1 MRSQLHKKICMENN
15 DFVKEL
21 GYLGFTMRLKRISD
35 AMMHEGRRLYS
46 ELDVDIEPNWY
57 VIFKLLKSR
66 GAQSV
71 TEIAESIK
79 MAHPSVI
86 HITNKMMDA
95 GYLISEKDPTDSR
108 KRVLDLSTRSIKM
121 LPGYEKIW
129 NAGEKG
135 VEEAL
140 KEIDALTFISI
151 LEEKFFNKG
160 FKERTLEQLNNK
172 KS

>member
-1 MRSQLHKKICMENN
+1 MENN

-46 ELDVDIEPNWY
+46 EMDVDIEPNWY

-66 GAQSV
+66 GPMSV
-71 TEIAESIK
+71 TEIADSIM

-86 HITNKMMDA
+86 TIVNKMMEAD
-95 GYLISEKDPTDSR
+95 YLISEKDKNDSR
-108 KRVLDLSTRSIKM
+108 KRVLDLSERAIKK
-121 LPGYEKIW
+121 LPEYEKIW
-129 NAGEKG
+129 KGGEQG
-135 VEEAL
+135 VEKAL
-140 KEIDALTFISI
+140 KGLNALELISAI
-151 LEEKFFNKG
+151 EDKFFTKG
-160 FKERTLEQLNNK
+160 FKERTLEQLKNT

>member
-1 MRSQLHKKICMENN
+1 MENN

-57 VIFKLLKSR
+57 VVFKLLKSR
-66 GAQSV
+66 GAMTV
-71 TEIAESIK
+71 TEIAESIM

-86 HITNKMMDA
+86 TITNKMLNA

-108 KRVLDLSTRSIKM
+108 KRVLDLSDRSVKM
-121 LPGYEKIW
+121 LPTYEKVW
-129 NAGEKG
+129 DAGEEA
-135 VEEAL
+135 VEKAL
-140 KEIDALTFISI
+140 ESLNALEFIAA
-151 LEEKFFNKG
+151 LEDIFFDKG
-160 FKERTLEQLNNK
+160 FKTRTLEQLNK
-172 KS
+172 K

>member
-1 MRSQLHKKICMENN
+1 MDNS

-66 GAQSV
+66 GAMSV
-71 TEIAESIK
+71 TEIAESIM

-86 HITNKMMDA
+86 TITNKMMNA
-95 GYLISEKDPTDSR
+95 GYLVSEKDKDDSR
-108 KRVLDLSTRSIKM
+108 KRVLDLSDRSTRM
-121 LPGYEKIW
+121 LPEYEKIW
-129 NAGEKG
+129 DAGEKG
-135 VEEAL
+135 IEIAL
-140 KEIDALTFISI
+140 QGLDGLEFISV
-151 LEEKFFNKG
+151 LENKFFNKG
-160 FKERTLEQLNNK
+160 FKERTVEQINK
-172 KS
+172 

>member
-1 MRSQLHKKICMENN
+1 MENN

-46 ELDVDIEPNWY
+46 DLDVDIEPNWY

-71 TEIAESIK
+71 TEIAESIR

-95 GYLISEKDPTDSR
+95 GYLISEKDPNDSR
-108 KRVLDLSTRSIKM
+108 KRVLDLSARSVKM
-121 LPGYEKIW
+121 LPEYEKIW

-135 VEEAL
+135 VELAL
-140 KEIDALTFISI
+140 EGLNALEIISAL
-151 LEEKFFNKG
+151 EDKFFNKG
-160 FKERTLEQLNNK
+160 FKARTLEQLK
-172 KS
+172 K

>member
-1 MRSQLHKKICMENN
+1 MENNN

-46 ELDVDIEPNWY
+46 DLDFDIEPNWY

-66 GAQSV
+66 GPMCV
-71 TEIAESIK
+71 TDIADSIR

-86 HITNKMMDA
+86 TITNKMLNA
-95 GYLISEKDPTDSR
+95 GYLISERDPSDSR
-108 KRVLDLSTRSIKM
+108 KRVLDLSARSVKQ
-121 LPGYEKIW
+121 LPEYEKIW
-129 NAGEKG
+129 DAGEKG
-135 VEEAL
+135 VEQAL
-140 KEIDALTFISI
+140 GELNALEFIST
-151 LEEKFFNKG
+151 LEDLFFNKG

-172 KS
+172 TS